1 MHKDDSRDGDENDA
15 AGQNEQDGGRH
26 SDLGLADLFVFLLW
40 KNKQAMPLEQIQAN
54 YKRASKYS
62 ELTKGPKV
70 LTLSK
75 TNRICLHMPMKVVN
89 MDKKNSN

>member
-62 ELTKGPKV
+62 ELTKGPKADKNWHSV
-70 LTLSK
+70 K
-75 TNRICLHMPMKVVN
+75 QIVYVYICHWKW
-89 MDKKNSN
+89 